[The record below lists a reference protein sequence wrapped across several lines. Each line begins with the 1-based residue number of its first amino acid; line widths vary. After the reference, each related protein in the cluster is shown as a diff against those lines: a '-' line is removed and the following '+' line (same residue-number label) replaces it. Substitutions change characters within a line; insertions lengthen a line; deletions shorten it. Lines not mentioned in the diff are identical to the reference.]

1 MKDMTMQ
8 SNEHYH
14 DFRKG
19 TKEWNEFPPLCQ
31 VLEVKKEWNEIA
43 RKLFDLKQVDGDG
56 ELVL

>member
-1 MKDMTMQ
+1 MQ